1 MRKKQ
6 FLNVKNS
13 LLELEKKLKNWKIQK
28 EKGREVK
35 IKKMTEEL
43 FFKPIIVLSN
53 YISEPIT
60 KSVAGFKDKIV
71 TLFKTNRPKQIV
83 YGRGQKLRKP
93 RKQNIKKLFIS
104 AERAQK
110 KIKDRIIR
118 DIRILFET

>member
-1 MRKKQ
+1 
-6 FLNVKNS
+6 
-13 LLELEKKLKNWKIQK
+13 
-28 EKGREVK
+28 
-35 IKKMTEEL
+35 MTEEL

-104 AERAQK
+104 AQRAQK
-110 KIKDRIIR
+110 KIKDRIIK
-118 DIRILFET
+118 DIRILFETEEEKEERKKKNIMKDLLMIK